1 MSETTRLNNPWF
13 VAVWPGMGHVAAS
26 AGFYLISKLEMHLLA
41 EVQSEGV
48 FDVDHVEVKDGI
60 IRTANLPRSRY
71 FVWKDPEGKRDG
83 VVFIGEAQPPQGKYA
98 FCRRMVAYAKEIGAD
113 HIFTF
118 AAMATDMRP
127 EQDSRVFCAATDV
140 ASLEPLKQLDLELVT
155 DGHISGLN
163 GIVLGAASDAGLKGT
178 CLLGEMPQ
186 LFAQLPFPKASLEVL
201 RVFTRIVNVSI
212 DLAELEEQSDA
223 MTSHLSKWLR
233 KLERSI
239 EQESSE
245 EREDRG
251 DEDEESEFAASLRNE
266 VLTEEEEER
275 IEQLFSK
282 ASKDRS
288 KAYELKRVLDQLRVF
303 EQYEN
308 RFLDLFKKP
317 QPEAPSEE

>member
-1 MSETTRLNNPWF
+1 
-13 VAVWPGMGHVAAS
+13 
-26 AGFYLISKLEMHLLA
+26 
-41 EVQSEGV
+41 
-48 FDVDHVEVKDGI
+48 
-60 IRTANLPRSRY
+60 
-71 FVWKDPEGKRDG
+71 
-83 VVFIGEAQPPQGKYA
+83 
-98 FCRRMVAYAKEIGAD
+98 
-113 HIFTF
+113 
-118 AAMATDMRP
+118 
-127 EQDSRVFCAATDV
+127 
-140 ASLEPLKQLDLELVT
+140 
-155 DGHISGLN
+155 
-163 GIVLGAASDAGLKGT
+163 
-178 CLLGEMPQ
+178 
-186 LFAQLPFPKASLEVL
+186 
-201 RVFTRIVNVSI
+201 
-212 DLAELEEQSDA
+212 